1 MKRFYIDFDGTL
13 FDTDKM
19 GTALND
25 YLSEHTKKLTNENS
39 ADVLLKIINY
49 RKVDNLNYYQIC
61 ENLET
66 EYKLAKGTLKTK
78 LDEFLLDD
86 KKFLFEDSVSFLQK
100 LQEQEF
106 EVNLLTYSSKNNKDY
121 QMKKIM
127 GSGLL
132 NLTDSI
138 IICTKPKGELWLDY
152 ENGIFIDDN
161 PKQLLS
167 LFKAGVKNTQ
177 IYRIIREG
185 TKYSNVVLEEFEP
198 IEIKSFK
205 NIKL

>member
-13 FDTDKM
+13 FDKDKM
-19 GTALND
+19 GTTLND
-25 YLSEHTKKLTNENS
+25 YLSECTKKLTKENS
-39 ADVLLKIINY
+39 ADVLLKIISY
-49 RKVDNLNYYQIC
+49 RTVDNLNYYQIC
-61 ENLET
+61 EKLET
-66 EYKLAKGTLKTK
+66 EYKLAKENLKTK

-86 KKFLFEDSVSFLQK
+86 KKFLFGDSISFLQK
-100 LQEQEF
+100 LQEQKF

-121 QMKKIM
+121 QMKKII

-132 NLTDSI
+132 NFIDSV
-138 IICTKPKGELWLDY
+138 IICTKPKGELGIDY
-152 ENGIFIDDN
+152 ENGVFIDDN

-198 IEIKSFK
+198 IEIKTLK
-205 NIKL
+205 NINL

>member
-25 YLSEHTKKLTNENS
+25 YLSESMKKLTKENS
-39 ADVLLKIINY
+39 ADILLKIINY

-61 ENLET
+61 EKLET
-66 EYKLAKGTLKTK
+66 EYKLANGTLKTK
-78 LDEFLLDD
+78 LDEFLLED

-167 LFKAGVKNTQ
+167 LFKAGVKSTQ